1 MRKPIP
7 YFLLILL
14 VFSTFSCQKKSETL
28 FELLSPDHTGIT
40 FINKITE
47 TDSLNILQREYIYN
61 GGGVAIGDFNQDGLQ
76 DIFFSGNMAESS
88 LYLNKGSLEFE
99 NTTKVSGINTDK
111 KWSQG
116 VSVVDINNDGRL
128 DIYVCAT
135 FKNEAKD
142 RQNMLFVNQAND
154 KNGVP
159 IFKNLAEEYGVAD
172 NGHSANAAFFDYDND
187 GDLDLYVLTNEMN
200 ELSSASRYRKKIIDG
215 SSPTTDRLYRNDWNE
230 NLKHPVFTNVS
241 REAKILIEGFGHG
254 VAIVDINQDGWKD
267 IYVTNDYVKNDLF
280 YINNQD
286 GTFTN
291 RISEMIKHQ
300 SFSAMGNDIAD
311 INNDGQVDIIALDML
326 PASNERKKQMI
337 GANRYVDYI
346 LNNDYGY
353 DHQYVRNTLQLNQ
366 GINPETGLPVFS
378 EIGMLAGIFDTDWSW
393 SSLFIDFDN
402 DGLRDLLI
410 TNGFPKDVTDH
421 DFGSF
426 RASANRMF
434 ATTEELLAL
443 VPSVKIPNY
452 IFKNNGNLTFSD
464 QSKAWGMNHAS
475 FTNGT
480 AVADLDN
487 DGDLDIVTNNINDV
501 AFVMRNNLYD
511 SKESEK
517 EQNNWLR
524 IKLQGSEKNKL
535 GLGAKIWIYT
545 KDRMQFYEHSFYRG
559 FLSSSE
565 NFAHFGVGKNTL
577 IDSIRI
583 VWNDKNEEL
592 LKNIKVNE
600 VLTLNYKQST
610 IATANRNNQ
619 ESTINNIK
627 LQTINKELNIDF
639 THFELD
645 FVDFNIQR
653 TLPHKFSQAG
663 PALAVADVNGDGLD
677 DFFVGGGFK
686 YHGTLFTQ
694 NQNGTFSSQIFNP
707 EKLKIQSSTPTSYNP
722 KDIPFK
728 PIENINKLQED
739 AGALFFDADG
749 DGDNDLYVASG
760 SYEFAENA
768 PNQQDRLYINDGKGN
783 FKIDTLAL
791 PKMLEAKSCVKAADF
806 DDDGDLDLFVGGRVV
821 PAKYP
826 MPTRSYILRNDTKNT
841 ASRSDGRPL
850 PPSKG
855 GENTRRLF
863 SPAQKGKGLGEGAKK
878 AIFTDITAEVAPE
891 LLKIGMV
898 TDALWTDFDNDRQP
912 DLMIVGE
919 FMPITFLKNQNNKLI
934 THNSALITH
943 KGWWNSLVSGD
954 FDNDGDTDYVAG
966 NLGLNSMYKATENEP
981 TTIFAKDF
989 DGNGSYDPVLN
1000 CFMNDSLGNR
1010 ASYPMHS
1017 RDDMIKQMLFMRRK
1031 FPRYANY
1038 GKATS
1043 SDIFSKD
1050 TLQGA
1055 QILQATH
1062 FQSSYIENQG
1072 NGKFAIKNLPVEAQF
1087 APVFGMKAEDI
1098 NQDGN
1103 LDLLMVG
1110 NDYGNEVFM
1119 GRMDAFYG
1127 LYMQG
1132 DGKGNFKP
1140 VPLPQSGFIVPKDG
1154 KALVSLF
1161 DKNGNQIFIASQNK
1175 DKLRAF
1181 IVTKH
1186 LSGFENLTGVDSK
1199 KQLSDF
1205 ENMTSISLKIN
1216 DTYAEITFKNGKK
1229 CKVEFYYG
1237 DTYFSQSSRRLKI
1250 NANMSKILIF
1260 NGKGESREIKEVF
1273 YLK

>member
-1 MRKPIP
+1 MKKRTILKLFIFNSF
-7 YFLLILL
+7 FLI
-14 VFSTFSCQKKSETL
+14 TFLFLSCQKKSDTL
-28 FELLSPDHTGIT
+28 FTLLSPDDTNIT
-40 FINKITE
+40 FANNIIPTE
-47 TDSLNILQREYIYN
+47 DVNIMRREYIYN
-61 GGGVAIGDFNQDGLQ
+61 GGGVAVGDFNQDGLQ
-76 DIFFSGNMAESS
+76 DIFFSGNAVTNEM
-88 LYLNKGSLEFE
+88 YLNKGDLEFE
-99 NTTKVSGINTDK
+99 NISEIAGIGAPDR
-111 KWSQG
+111 WSQG
-116 VSVVDINNDGRL
+116 VAVVDINNDDKL
-128 DIYVCAT
+128 DIYVAAT
-135 FKNEAKD
+135 FSQEAVR
-142 RQNMLFVNQAND
+142 RQNMLFVNQGND
-154 KNGVP
+154 KNGIP
-159 IFKNLAEEYGVAD
+159 IFKDLAKEYNVAD
-172 NGHSANAAFFDYDND
+172 TAHSANAVFFDYDND
-187 GDLDLYVLTNEMN
+187 GDLDLYVLMNEMN
-200 ELSSASRYRKKIIDG
+200 EQFPSQYRAKALNGESR
-215 SSPTTDRLYRNDWNE
+215 TTDRLYRNDWSE
-230 NLKHPVFTNVS
+230 SLKHPVFTDVS
-241 REAKILIEGFGHG
+241 RQAKILIEGFGHG

-267 IYVTNDYVKNDLF
+267 IYVTNDYLKNDLF

-291 RISEMIKHQ
+291 RIGEMIKHQ

-311 INNDGQVDIIALDML
+311 INNDGQVDMIALDML
-326 PASNERKKQMI
+326 PASNKRKKQMI

-346 LNNDYGY
+346 LNEQYGY
-353 DHQYVRNTLQLNQ
+353 EHQYLRNTLQYNQ

-378 EIGMLAGIFDTDWSW
+378 EIAMLAGVFDTDWSW
-393 SSLFIDFDN
+393 TSLFMDFDN

-421 DFGSF
+421 DFGAF
-426 RASANRMF
+426 RSGATNMF
-434 ATTEELLAL
+434 ATYENLKTQIPE
-443 VPSVKIPNY
+443 VKIPNY

-511 SKESEK
+511 NKDKENKK
-517 EQNNWLR
+517 EQYNWLR
-524 IKLQGSEKNKL
+524 IKLQGNEKNTL

-545 KDRMQFYEHSFYRG
+545 KDGMQFYEHSFYRG

-565 NFAHFGVGKNTL
+565 NFAHFGVGKNTI

-583 VWNDKNEEL
+583 VWDNKSEEL

-600 VLTLNYKQST
+600 VVTIAATNRNHKQST
-610 IATANRNNQ
+610 SNNLKQSQTTSNHRNGEPFKQ
-619 ESTINNIK
+619 F
-627 LQTINKELNIDF
+627 QTVSNEILNF

-653 TLPHKFSQAG
+653 TLPHKFSQMG

-694 NQNGTFSSQIFNP
+694 NQDGKFSAQIFNP
-707 EKLKIQSSTPTSYNP
+707 ERLKIQSSTPTPYNP
-722 KDIPFK
+722 KDIPLK
-728 PIENINKLQED
+728 PIENVNKLQED
-739 AGALFFDADG
+739 ASALFFDADD

-760 SYEFAENA
+760 SYEFAENT

-806 DDDGDLDLFVGGRVV
+806 DGDGDLDLFVGGRVV

-826 MPTRSYILRNDTKNT
+826 MPTKSYILRNDTNVPFT
-841 ASRSDGRPL
+841 AS
-850 PPSKG
+850 
-855 GENTRRLF
+855 
-863 SPAQKGKGLGEGAKK
+863 AKGKESNSLSSGEGRGGAKK
-878 AIFTDITAEVAPE
+878 ATFTDITAEVAPG

-912 DLMIVGE
+912 DLVIVGE
-919 FMPITFLKNQNNKLI
+919 FMPITFLKNTQGKLI
-934 THNSALITH
+934 PDSRFSIPNST
-943 KGWWNSLVSGD
+943 GWWNSITAGD
-954 FDNDGDTDYVAG
+954 FDNDGDTDYVTG

-989 DGNGSYDPVLN
+989 DGNGSFDPVLN

-1043 SDIFSKD
+1043 NDVFSKD

-1055 QILQATH
+1055 LILQATH

-1072 NGKFAIKNLPVEAQF
+1072 NGRFVMKNLPIKAQF

-1140 VPLPQSGFIVPKDG
+1140 VSLPQSGFIVPKDG

-1161 DKNGNQIFIASQNK
+1161 DKNGNQMFLASQNR
-1175 DKLRAF
+1175 DKLKCF
-1181 IVTKH
+1181 VVSEDT
-1186 LSGFENLTGVDSK
+1186 ENGKQERLAGSSTVGSTTDSVFNNIK
-1199 KQLSDF
+1199 LNPDDIF
-1205 ENMTSISLKIN
+1205 
-1216 DTYAEITFKNGKK
+1216 AEITLKNGKK
-1229 CKVEFYYG
+1229 RKVEFYYG

-1250 NANMSKILIF
+1250 DANMSKVLIF
-1260 NGKGESREIKEVF
+1260 NGKGESREVK
-1273 YLK
+1273 